1 MREFDLS
8 KFFDQ
13 VKARNTTG
21 WEFVEEPMAGSIF
34 FEMPYSVGSPAV
46 PQVLQVYATPYWG
59 GCEHLAVD
67 VTFGD
72 DAHLNVAIPFDEFSD
87 NYDALADRYMELV
100 KPILAFAKMLA
111 LTDARVDVF

>member
-34 FEMPYSVGSPAV
+34 FETQCSDGTSGVSRV
-46 PQVLQVYATPYWG
+46 VQVYATPYWEG
-59 GCEHLAVD
+59 SDHLDVD
-67 VTFGD
+67 ITYGD
-72 DAHLNVAIPFDEFSD
+72 DHHVTMEIPFDDFIG
-87 NYDALADRYMELV
+87 NYDSLANLYMELV
-100 KPILAFAKMLA
+100 KPILVFANLLA
-111 LTDARVDVF
+111 MTDAKVEAF